1 MVPLTGGGY
10 EKFPHLR
17 KSRIAVLFE
26 SLQFFLSTPVL
37 YPLQPRENLEGQ
49 RRRGVASLRGK
60 YRMTKTIKLTDG
72 AAELMGD
79 GVAVVMQRCDFEGA
93 KDVVLTVPDLKA
105 LLAAME
111 D

>member
-1 MVPLTGGGY
+1 
-10 EKFPHLR
+10 
-17 KSRIAVLFE
+17 
-26 SLQFFLSTPVL
+26 
-37 YPLQPRENLEGQ
+37 
-49 RRRGVASLRGK
+49 
-60 YRMTKTIKLTDG
+60 MTKTIKLTDG